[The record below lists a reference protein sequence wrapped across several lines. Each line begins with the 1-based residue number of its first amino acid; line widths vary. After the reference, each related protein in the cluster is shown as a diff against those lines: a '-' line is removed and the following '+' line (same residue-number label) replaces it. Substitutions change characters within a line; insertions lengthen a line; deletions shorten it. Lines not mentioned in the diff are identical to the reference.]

1 MEGQLIQR
9 LLAPIFLLLFIAGG
23 CQSSANKPAE
33 TPAISLP
40 PGDPIA
46 QYVVDIF
53 EDRHGTLWF
62 GTIDKGLARYDGD
75 SLHYFTMDD
84 GLPDNTVVSIAE
96 DANGLLWLGTHNGL
110 SNYDGETFTN
120 FTTDDGLS
128 HFRVSHVFIDS
139 KNQLWVGS
147 WGGVSRLQEGAFV
160 DFPLPIP
167 DIELKSYQTTM
178 DWISA
183 ISEDRSGNIWIGRDG
198 YGATKYDGT
207 HFTHF
212 TKADGLLSNN
222 VHAIQE
228 DKHGHIWFG
237 CRIVEK
243 DHPDADK
250 RTGPGGVSRYDGQA
264 MQHFPEIE
272 GLSTTECYDIYEDR
286 AGNMWLGANTVGM
299 YRYDGKSFTLFNEFN
314 PAEATAGGFMQ
325 VLEDQSG
332 RIWLGC
338 AGGLFRI
345 EGQKLQEI
353 TQQGPW

>member
-110 SNYDGETFTN
+110 SNYNGETFTN

-183 ISEDRSGNIWIGRDG
+183 ISEDRSGNIWIGQTLEI
-198 YGATKYDGT
+198 YGLAKCWNIWTGQMLEIYGMAPNPYLIKRGACPPFNYILFWANPYISNIWPSMCFQHLAKHVFPAFAQACVLVFGPSMCFNFWPK
-207 HFTHF
+207 HVFKF
-212 TKADGLLSNN
+212 LAQACVLL
-222 VHAIQE
+222 
-228 DKHGHIWFG
+228 FG
-237 CRIVEK
+237 
-243 DHPDADK
+243 PSMYL
-250 RTGPGGVSRYDGQA
+250 GPK
-264 MQHFPEIE
+264 F
-272 GLSTTECYDIYEDR
+272 
-286 AGNMWLGANTVGM
+286 
-299 YRYDGKSFTLFNEFN
+299 
-314 PAEATAGGFMQ
+314 
-325 VLEDQSG
+325 
-332 RIWLGC
+332 
-338 AGGLFRI
+338 
-345 EGQKLQEI
+345 
-353 TQQGPW
+353 